1 MAGLPLSDGVD
12 GSVLL
17 WFEDDGLILSEDDGL
32 PLSEENDS
40 TPLLVVLHR

>member
-12 GSVLL
+12 GSALPL
-17 WFEDDGLILSEDDGL
+17 FEDDGLILSEDDGL